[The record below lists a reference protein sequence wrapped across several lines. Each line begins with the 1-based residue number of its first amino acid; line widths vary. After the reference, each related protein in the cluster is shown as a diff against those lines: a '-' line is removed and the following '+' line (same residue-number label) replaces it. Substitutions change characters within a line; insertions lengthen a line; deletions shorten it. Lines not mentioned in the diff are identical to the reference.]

1 MSNNMKHHIVV
12 YRNVFIGLL
21 ICTVLTVGVS
31 YIEFSLVWVGVAVG
45 LAIAFL
51 KGYLVAANFMHLND
65 EKPLIYLTLALTV
78 MFFLVLFFMPTMW
91 HGNSLTSP
99 SNIPMQNGEVLKEID
114 SPKHSNHNDGS
125 H

>member
-1 MSNNMKHHIVV
+1 MSNNMKHQIVV

-78 MFFLVLFFMPTMW
+78 MFFVVLFFMPTMW

-114 SPKHSNHNDGS
+114 SHKQSNHNHGS

>member
-1 MSNNMKHHIVV
+1 MSNDMKHHIAV

-21 ICTVLTVGVS
+21 ICTGLTVGVS
-31 YIEFSLVWVGVAVG
+31 YIEFSLLWVGVAVG

-65 EKPLIYLTLALTV
+65 EKPLIYLTLVLTV

-91 HGNSLTSP
+91 HSNSLISP

-114 SPKHSNHNDGS
+114 SHEYSNHHHGE

>member
-1 MSNNMKHHIVV
+1 MSSDMKHHIKV

-21 ICTVLTVGVS
+21 ICTGLTVGVS
-31 YIEFSLVWVGVAVG
+31 YIDFGLVWIGVVVG
-45 LAIAFL
+45 LAVAFL

-65 EKPLIYLTLALTV
+65 EKPLIYLTLILTV

-91 HGNSLTSP
+91 HGDILKSP
-99 SNIPMQNGEVLKEID
+99 SGIPMQNGEIYKEVD
-114 SPKHSNHNDGS
+114 SHNHHHGEG

>member
-1 MSNNMKHHIVV
+1 MSNDMKHHIVI

-21 ICTVLTVGVS
+21 ICTGLTVGVS
-31 YIEFSLVWVGVAVG
+31 YIEFSFVWVGVAVG

-65 EKPLIYLTLALTV
+65 EKPLIYLTLVLTI
-78 MFFLVLFFMPTMW
+78 MFFMVLFFMPTMW

-114 SPKHSNHNDGS
+114 SHEHSNHHHGD